1 MKEWKSI
8 SEITAYLVI
17 LLKQTLIDTC
27 YLEPIYRSERQ
38 FSRAYWIFILN

>member
-17 LLKQTLIDTC
+17 LLKQTLIDN
-27 YLEPIYRSERQ
+27 LL
-38 FSRAYWIFILN
+38 FRAYL